1 MVEPTAS
8 QIQLNAGKPGNTR
21 QKVEAE
27 RKGSTEL
34 SVPAANTAPPDRIE
48 LALSQAD
55 SSDLRPEQDPIDS
68 EEQAGEIILFTGQ
81 NILSDASIAA
91 FAQANL
97 NPDRVLEL
105 IA

>member
-8 QIQLNAGKPGNTR
+8 QIQSSAAKPGNTR
-21 QKVEAE
+21 QKVETE
-27 RKGSTEL
+27 RKGSPE
-34 SVPAANTAPPDRIE
+34 PNGAANAAPSDSIE
-48 LALSQAD
+48 LTLSQND
-55 SSDLRPEQDPIDS
+55 PSVSRPEQEPIDS
-68 EEQAGEIILFTGQ
+68 EELAGEIILFTSQ
-81 NILSDASIAA
+81 NIVSDASTAV